1 MFVAAK
7 MLKGNS
13 SVVKSIPAL
22 SMLRASVLFWLVAR
36 RIELFQKV
44 RPSPMAKP
52 RNIGSGKK
60 PVNKGMLKN
69 PSESKEPKDARI
81 MSLRLLRSEKTNPA
95 NEKPIARW
103 SNKMLGLSS
112 PL

>member
-1 MFVAAK
+1 MFIAAK

-22 SMLRASVLFWLVAR
+22 SMLRASVLFWLAAR
-36 RIELFQKV
+36 RSELFQKE
-44 RPSPMAKP
+44 RPNPMAKP
-52 RNIGSGKK
+52 RKIGSGKK
-60 PVNKGMLKN
+60 PVNKGILKN
-69 PSESKEPKDARI
+69 PSESKEPKEARI

-95 NEKPIARW
+95 NAKPIARW
-103 SNKMLGLSS
+103 SNKVLGVSS

>member
-1 MFVAAK
+1 MYVAAK

-13 SVVKSIPAL
+13 SVVKSIPTL
-22 SMLRASVLFWLVAR
+22 SILRASVLFWLAAR
-36 RIELFQKV
+36 RSELFQKV

-52 RNIGSGKK
+52 RKIGSGQK
-60 PVNKGMLKN
+60 PVNKGILKN

-95 NEKPIARW
+95 NANPIARW
-103 SNKMLGLSS
+103 SNKVLGVSN